1 MIVKEILPSWE
12 PSMYGQLSSEKK
24 ERNLDNLIAEGVV
37 PVKENAPQYKMREVA
52 LEVRRLGRP
61 LTDEELEKFKK

>member
-12 PSMYGQLSSEKK
+12 SSMYGQLSSEKK

-37 PVKENAPQYKMREVA
+37 SAKKDAPQYKMREVA